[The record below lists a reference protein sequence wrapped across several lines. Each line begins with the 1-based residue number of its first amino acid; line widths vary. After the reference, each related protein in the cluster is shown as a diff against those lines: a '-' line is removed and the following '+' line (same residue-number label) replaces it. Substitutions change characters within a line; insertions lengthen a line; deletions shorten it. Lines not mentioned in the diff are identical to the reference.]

1 MINSKITFH
10 GVTLRQTTGRI
21 RLHYEGIRYLKDY
34 YKEIGKKLC
43 AMAHIDSVTFNSVTE
58 NLLVYYRHKDV
69 YKRQNSEYPNTEI
82 AVPYGTIPR
91 RAVVSVFFILY

>member
-58 NLLVYYRHKDV
+58 NLLVYYRHN
-69 YKRQNSEYPNTEI
+69 KRVADLSLI
-82 AVPYGTIPR
+82 HI
-91 RAVVSVFFILY
+91 